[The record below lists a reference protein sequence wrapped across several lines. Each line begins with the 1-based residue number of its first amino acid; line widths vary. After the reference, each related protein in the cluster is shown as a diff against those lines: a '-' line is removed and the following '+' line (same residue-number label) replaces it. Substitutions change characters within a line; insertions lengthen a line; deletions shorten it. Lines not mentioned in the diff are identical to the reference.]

1 MIPKLE
7 ESFAA
12 LSLGARAIYIV
23 AGELA
28 RAMREPGSV
37 GTVLLP

>member
-1 MIPKLE
+1 
-7 ESFAA
+7 

-23 AGELA
+23 AGEIA
-28 RAMREPGSV
+28 RAVREPGSV